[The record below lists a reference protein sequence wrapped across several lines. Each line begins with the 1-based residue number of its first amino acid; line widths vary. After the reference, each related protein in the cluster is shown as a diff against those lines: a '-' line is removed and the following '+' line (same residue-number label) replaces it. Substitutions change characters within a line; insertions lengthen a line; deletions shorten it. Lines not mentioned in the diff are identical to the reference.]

1 MENGLIMREAG
12 FMDMDRR
19 KYIEQFDLI
28 YEMPSKMWQDGTPL
42 GNGSMGALAYEPFH
56 LEWSINKNDVWDYRH
71 PEFKRHSMD
80 RIREIARNDL
90 DYAAEMSKEDI
101 FGVDL
106 YPAPKTC
113 GQLRIRFGKDC
124 IYTPGHRV
132 SKRLNLYDGILT
144 TSMDKH
150 LSHPRV
156 SSYICADQNIMVVS
170 VRNVSAMTAFHN
182 HVDLSRTPD
191 SMMPDS
197 IKGAD
202 GDLIWLDQHFDDGF
216 RYVMMARIVPT
227 GGVTYKELFKTT
239 VQEKWW
245 SVIEPSKEIHSRIDG
260 QYAVA
265 PVSGD
270 FDLYL
275 TIVTSLESEDPFAEA
290 RNRLEEAVH
299 KGTEELYE
307 AHTRWWAEFWSKCYV
322 GLDDP
327 LLEQLWYLSLYNLAT
342 VLPGTPVG
350 ALCGLWFG
358 PMDTPSQ
365 MLPWH
370 GYYTNDYNA
379 QLPIMPVFRA
389 NHPELANGA
398 FQTLSN
404 MLPNAMKNAQ
414 DLYDLPGAYFP
425 LATDPT
431 GEELSSGPYRF
442 CQNSGPY
449 WSIFLWWHYLYTKDV
464 QYLDEVSY
472 PIMREVATFFINYL
486 QWHEEEKLYH
496 LEFSQNQELM
506 YIKYSDPVDTMTML
520 KYTLNAVFEAS
531 KVLGVDIDL
540 ADKCQ
545 HVLQHF
551 PEYAKNGL
559 EISPLR
565 GLRPN
570 HITHGRT
577 LGGLFPCGEFDPEVH
592 PEWYDSCKFE
602 LDKAELWS
610 RNYAANAGYTVRGF
624 TGNAY
629 HIGLPACRMEFKDLA
644 WDLMESL
651 LKTGVK
657 PNSLITHNA
666 ALLSS
671 SKLSEENIKNIP
683 DIEIFHDLD
692 PDPLKAVEILNGRLM
707 EQTTEDPD
715 CKDSIFPALEG
726 PAVYL
731 LLMGEMLLQSQN
743 GILRLFPAL
752 PDDKNAAFVD
762 LRCEGPILVSSQRLD
777 GEVKFI
783 QIKAL
788 ADVSWKVRNPWKGQV
803 LLKSSLKT
811 ESDQLLAGKYIEINL
826 KTGEQIVLA
835 ESAVY
840 LAGDQMITPRM
851 SEEAQARM
859 TRFDDGM
866 VVWLGKPKASEY
878 YASLEKARG

>member
-1 MENGLIMREAG
+1 MNL
-12 FMDMDRR
+12 DRQ

-28 YEMPSKMWQDGTPL
+28 YEMPSKIWQDGTAQ

-80 RIREIARNDL
+80 RIKEIARNDL
-90 DYAAEMSKEDI
+90 DYASEMNKENI
-101 FGVDL
+101 SGVDL

-124 IYTPGHRV
+124 IYTPGHRI
-132 SKRLNLYDGILT
+132 SKRLSLYDATLN
-144 TSMDKH
+144 TSLDKH

-156 SSYICADQNIMVVS
+156 SSFICADQNIMVVS
-170 VRNVSAMTAFHN
+170 VRDISAMTAFHN
-182 HVDLSRTPD
+182 NIDLSRTPD
-191 SMMPDS
+191 SLMPDC
-197 IKGAD
+197 IQGAD
-202 GDLIWLDQHFDDGF
+202 GDLIWLDQPFHDGF
-216 RYVMMARIVPT
+216 RYVMMARIVPN
-227 GGVTYKELFKTT
+227 GGVTYQELFKST

-245 SVIEPSKEIHSRIDG
+245 GVIEPSKDIQSRVEG

-270 FDLYL
+270 FDVFL
-275 TIVTSLESEDPFAEA
+275 TIVTSLESNDPFNSAK
-290 RNRLEEAVH
+290 NCLDKAVGQGAAVLH
-299 KGTEELYE
+299 EK
-307 AHTRWWAEFWSKCYV
+307 HSKWWTDFWAKCYV
-322 GLDDP
+322 GLDDS

-379 QLPIMPVFRA
+379 QLPIMPMFRT
-389 NHPELANGA
+389 NHLELTDGA
-398 FQTLSN
+398 FKTLSN
-404 MLPNAMKNAQ
+404 MLPNAKKNAC

-449 WSIFLWWHYLYTKDV
+449 WSIFLWWHYLYTKDAN
-464 QYLDEVSY
+464 YLKEVSY
-472 PIMREVATFFINYL
+472 PIMREVALFFVNYL
-486 QWHEEEKLYH
+486 QWHEEENLYH
-496 LEFSQNQELM
+496 LEYSQNQELM

-520 KYTLNAVFEAS
+520 KYTINVVIEAS
-531 KVLGVDIDL
+531 KVLCLDVDL
-540 ADKCQ
+540 ATKCR
-545 HVLQHF
+545 HVLDHF

-577 LGGLFPCGEFDPEVH
+577 LAGLFPCGEFDPEVH
-592 PEWYDSCKFE
+592 PEWYDSCNFE
-602 LDKAELWS
+602 LEKAELWS
-610 RNYAANAGYTVRGF
+610 RNYAANSGHTVRGF

-629 HIGLPACRMEFKDLA
+629 HIGMPACRMEFKDLA
-644 WDLMESL
+644 WDLMESM

-666 ALLSS
+666 ALLAST
-671 SKLSEENIKNIP
+671 KRSEENIRNIP
-683 DIEIFHDLD
+683 DIEIYHDLD
-692 PDPLKAVEILNGRLM
+692 PDPLKGLEILNGRLM

-715 CKDSIFPALEG
+715 CRDSIFPALEG

-752 PDDKNAAFVD
+752 PDEKNAAFVD
-762 LRCEGPILVSSQRLD
+762 LRCEGPVLVSSQRVS
-777 GEVKFI
+777 GEVLFI
-783 QIKAL
+783 QVKAL
-788 ADVSWKVRNPWKGQV
+788 SDVTWKLRNPWKGAVYSNSAHHTKPELILQ
-803 LLKSSLKT
+803 
-811 ESDQLLAGKYIEINL
+811 GKYIDINL
-826 KTGEQIVLA
+826 KNGEQIVFA
-835 ESAVY
+835 EKIEY
-840 LAGDQMITPRM
+840 LTGDQFIKPRM
-851 SEEAQARM
+851 NETARARM
-859 TRFDDGM
+859 TQFDDGM
-866 VVWLGKPKASEY
+866 IVWLGKPKASEY